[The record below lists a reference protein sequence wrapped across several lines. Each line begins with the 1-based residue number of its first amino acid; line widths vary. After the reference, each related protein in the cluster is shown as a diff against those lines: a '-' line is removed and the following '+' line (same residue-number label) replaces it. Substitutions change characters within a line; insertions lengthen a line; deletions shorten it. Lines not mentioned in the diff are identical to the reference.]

1 MLHLDELTRDNLI
14 DVLAAQLL
22 IKSQS
27 TDEGTTI
34 LAQGQKGEQSR
45 ARAHAESSSLQH
57 KVIPLIDY
65 TEITSDVAFHP
76 AS

>member
-34 LAQGQKGEQSR
+34 PAQEQKGEQSW
-45 ARAHAESSSLQH
+45 AHAESSSLQH

-65 TEITSDVAFHP
+65 TEITSGVAFHP